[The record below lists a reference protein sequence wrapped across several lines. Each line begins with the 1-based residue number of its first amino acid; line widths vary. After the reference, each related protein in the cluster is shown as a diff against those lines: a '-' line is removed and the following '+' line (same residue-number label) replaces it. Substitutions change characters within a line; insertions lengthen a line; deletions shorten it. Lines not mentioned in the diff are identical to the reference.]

1 MMNMDRFTQKAQ
13 EAIVDAQ
20 NIVIANEQ
28 QEIDV
33 EHLHLALVRQEDGLI
48 GKILN
53 NMDVDVKGYIG
64 DLEEE
69 VKRRPKV
76 VGNVQPYITRR
87 FSEILIKAEDKAKEF

>member
-69 VKRRPKV
+69 IVRPK
-76 VGNVQPYITRR
+76 
-87 FSEILIKAEDKAKEF
+87 L